1 MSAKNISKAG
11 LMASLYIVL
20 TFITNM
26 FGLANGAIQIRI
38 SEALTILPAVMPTAI
53 PGVTIGCLISNI
65 ITGCTPVDIVF
76 GTLATL
82 IGAIG
87 TYVLRNNKYLAV
99 IPPIVANTIIVPV
112 VLMYST
118 GTQLNFWFCAFT
130 VCIGEIISC
139 AILGLFLLKQIEK
152 RNII

>member
-11 LMASLYIVL
+11 LIASLYIVL

-38 SEALTILPAVMPTAI
+38 SEALTVLPAIMPTAI

-118 GTQLNFWFCAFT
+118 GTQFNFWFCAFT

-152 RNII
+152 RNVI

>member
-11 LMASLYIVL
+11 LIASLYIVL

-38 SEALTILPAVMPTAI
+38 SEALTILPAIMPTAI

-152 RNII
+152 RNIM

>member
-11 LMASLYIVL
+11 LIASLYIVL

-38 SEALTILPAVMPTAI
+38 SEALTVLPAIMPTAI

-139 AILGLFLLKQIEK
+139 AIFGLFLLKQIEK

>member
-11 LMASLYIVL
+11 LIASLYIVL

-38 SEALTILPAVMPTAI
+38 SEALTILPAIMPTAI

>member
-1 MSAKNISKAG
+1 MNTKNISKAG
-11 LMASLYIVL
+11 LIAAIYVVL
-20 TFITNM
+20 TYITNL
-26 FGLANGAIQIRI
+26 FGLANGFIQIRI
-38 SEALTILPAVMPTAI
+38 SESLTVLPAIMPTAI

-87 TYVLRNNKYLAV
+87 TYVLRKNKYLAI

-130 VCIGEIISC
+130 VCIGEILSC
-139 AILGLFLLKQIEK
+139 GVMGLYLLKQISK

>member
-11 LMASLYIVL
+11 LIASLYIVL

-38 SEALTILPAVMPTAI
+38 SEALTILPAIMPTAI

-139 AILGLFLLKQIEK
+139 AIFGLFLLKQIEK